1 MRILGIDPGTA
12 TTGFG
17 IIEEKNDEYKVINFG
32 CIRTKAG
39 IKLEV
44 RLNEISNDLD
54 ELINKFKPDQAAIE
68 EIYFSKNA
76 KTAIDVAHARGV
88 LIQKLN
94 EKKIP
99 IKSYNPMQ
107 VKLALCSTGKAK
119 KPQMQKM
126 IKMLL
131 KLNEIPSSDDAADAL
146 AIALC
151 HGNFIRNKALYS

>member
-17 IIEEKNDEYKVINFG
+17 IIEEKNDEYTVINFG

-39 IKLEV
+39 IKLEK
-44 RLNEISNDLD
+44 RLNEISEDLD
-54 ELINKFKPDQAAIE
+54 DLIKKFKPDQAAIE

-94 EKKIP
+94 ERKIP
-99 IKSYNPMQ
+99 VNSYNPMQ